1 MAESPVDPM
10 IKYVYQGDFGETVQ
24 AAVRPIVIIYEVKDY
39 YYDNLNFKI
48 LFLKFF
54 ITISELIFNV
64 FLLVSKIKPIFV
76 CGSHSS

>member
-39 YYDNLNFKI
+39 YYDNLNLKYSFLSFFLPSLNFISMFSFWFK
-48 LFLKFF
+48 K
-54 ITISELIFNV
+54 
-64 FLLVSKIKPIFV
+64 
-76 CGSHSS
+76 